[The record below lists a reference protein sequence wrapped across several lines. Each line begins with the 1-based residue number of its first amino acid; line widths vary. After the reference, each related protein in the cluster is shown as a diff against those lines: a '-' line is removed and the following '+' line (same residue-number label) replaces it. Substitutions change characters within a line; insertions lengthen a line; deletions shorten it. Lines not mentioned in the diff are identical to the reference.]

1 MYGTIVD
8 QVDWRNDVAKILEDK
23 VERLPG
29 SYYKINESMIKF
41 HTENAE
47 DQDRVASVIG
57 DAITHIN
64 TVFDHRG
71 IHAYVYKNVVSVQQV
86 GLSLSA
92 AQFLFRFYN
101 SASDP
106 LDTSSGQITNI
117 QTPSQQNPSD
127 QEQQPPAS
135 PTVSMNHIDFACVS
149 GSSSPVLEPL
159 FKLVNDEASEGQV
172 KAGHAIVYGDA
183 TSTYAKE
190 HVNGLNELFTIISR
204 IIED

>member
-1 MYGTIVD
+1 MTSKGNIVYIMNSFPKPILENLYSRVQNIGLIAENGAYVSLNGVWYNIVD

-86 GLSLSA
+86 GLL
-92 AQFLFRFYN
+92 L
-101 SASDP
+101 
-106 LDTSSGQITNI
+106 I
-117 QTPSQQNPSD
+117 
-127 QEQQPPAS
+127 
-135 PTVSMNHIDFACVS
+135 
-149 GSSSPVLEPL
+149 SSSISFSDSIILLQIHWIRVPAKSQIFRHHLNKILQIKNNNLRPL
-159 FKLVNDEASEGQV
+159 PLC
-172 KAGHAIVYGDA
+172 
-183 TSTYAKE
+183 
-190 HVNGLNELFTIISR
+190 R
-204 IIED
+204 